1 MTSLADQLYDSA
13 KKWTESNAPL
23 DPTTLIPLVTH
34 LMAAAQKIS
43 TPGNGSEKKAAV
55 LTVVRR
61 LINDTVEDGKKETLL
76 TLTDSILDP
85 AIDAIVALS
94 SSGALRKWWK
104 QVKKACCCRG

>member
-13 KKWTESNAPL
+13 KKWTDSNAPL
-23 DPTTLIPLVTH
+23 DPTTLIPIVTH

-55 LTVVRR
+55 LQVVRR
-61 LINDTVEDGKKETLL
+61 LINDTVEDGQKETLL